1 MTPRDTFDRAQ
12 ELRHLANESELVRAN
27 AVLDCTEPVLIAIS
41 RMWTTPAESAEMC
54 DIILDLIR
62 DLSPPAA
69 IDY

>member
-1 MTPRDTFDRAQ
+1 MTPKQTFERAQ

-27 AVLDCTEPVLIAIS
+27 AVLDCAEPVLVAIS
-41 RMWTTPAESAEMC
+41 RMWATPQEAAEMC
-54 DIILDLIR
+54 DIVLDLIR